1 MIHRVVTLDVTV
13 PETTSSVVVAILCH
27 DAVGIDN
34 DVRIVKSKLVEED
47 D

>member
-1 MIHRVVTLDVTV
+1 MIYRVVTLEVRV
-13 PETTSSVVVAILCH
+13 PETISSVDVAVLCH

-34 DVRIVKSKLVEED
+34 DVLILRSKLVEED